1 MRTCDCAI
9 VRALRE
15 PDRLDQFSMAEWDT
29 LIRQGRRADLLARLH
44 GLVQEKN
51 LLASL
56 PEAPRAH
63 LQAARVVADKQA
75 TAVAWEVRKIRAAI
89 AHTGAPLILL
99 KGAAYCMAALA
110 AGRGR
115 VFSDVDILVP
125 RQRINHVEAA
135 LMLHGWVATQHDAY
149 DQRYY
154 RTWMHEIPPLLHIR
168 RLSVIDVH
176 HAILP
181 ETARLRP
188 DPALLLAAA
197 QPIADEPGVYTL
209 APADM
214 VLHSASHLFCGEF
227 GHGLRDLSDID
238 LLLREFGTVA
248 GFWDGLVARAQSLD
262 LARPLYYAL
271 HWATRLFAT
280 PVPPIVLR
288 EIDACARPSTP
299 VKTLMNA
306 LLQRTLAPDH
316 ASCRDALSVPARA
329 LLYARAHWLR
339 MPPHLLAYHL
349 AHKAL
354 FPPRAATN

>member
-1 MRTCDCAI
+1 MHPNDCLV
-9 VRALRE
+9 VRALRGTLPLE
-15 PDRLDQFSMAEWDT
+15 SLRMNEWDL
-29 LIRQGRRADLLARLH
+29 LIRQGRKAGLLARLH
-44 GLVQEKN
+44 WQWAQTGQIQQV
-51 LLASL
+51 
-56 PEAPRAH
+56 PEAALAH
-63 LQAARVVADKQA
+63 LLSARVIADKQA
-75 TAVAWEVRKIRAAI
+75 LAVRWEVSQIRTTLLPI
-89 AHTGAPLILL
+89 GVPLTLL
-99 KGAAYCMAALA
+99 KGAAYCLSGLV

-125 RQRINHVEAA
+125 KTHIAQVESA
-135 LMLHGWVATQHDAY
+135 LKMRGWVATQHDAY

-154 RTWMHEIPPLLHIR
+154 RNWMHEIPPLVHLK

-181 ETARLRP
+181 ETARLKP
-188 DPALLLAAA
+188 NPALLLAAVQA
-197 QPIADEPGVYTL
+197 IPAETDLFTL

-227 GHGLRDLSDID
+227 EHGLRDLSDID

-248 GFWDGLVARAQSLD
+248 GFWDGLVARAQRLD

-271 HWATRLFAT
+271 HWAVQLFAT
-280 PVPPIVLR
+280 PVPSPVLR
-288 EIDACARPSTP
+288 EIDACARPSMP
-299 VKTLMNA
+299 VNTLMNA
-306 LLQRTLAPDH
+306 LLQRALAPDH
-316 ASCRDALSVPARA
+316 ASCHDALSVPARG

-354 FPPRAATN
+354 FPPRAAAN